1 MSTHEERA
9 AEEADARKMLAGGA
23 EARLLDIPGVY
34 HVSVGA
40 KERGGKLAREMCVR
54 VYVRTKQPLAS
65 IAPRDRIPRE
75 IGGLQTDVNVVQ
87 GARPLSNFGRY
98 RPVKG
103 GIAISNMIPVPDLSQ
118 LPNRVYGFNVGTF
131 GCTATRRS
139 GGKPVLLS
147 NAHVLM
153 VDINDT
159 ENHLIFQPG
168 DGTPVKDAPPPGP
181 KDKDFIARIINY
193 KVDCKYNEKVDAGIA
208 ELDVSSCC
216 RCCCGLEVKD
226 EILGLT
232 AGDRGVAGPP
242 TNDHIIGMRRPAFA
256 DAVVKVGAR
265 TGWTK
270 GAVAD
275 ASGPVP
281 NYSTG
286 IDWLPPLN
294 LVDQILIKSD
304 NPAKWLF
311 FLDHGD
317 SGSAVIDEDGH
328 IVGLGFGKEIPVTDT
343 SNFFANNIDNVCD
356 ALKIDINVT
365 DPSKIA
371 GRRIAAPAFDVDGRF
386 DEEAYAE
393 ARERVLAHPMAQRVL
408 SQPAG
413 AWLFALGE
421 VHREEV
427 VRLVT
432 THRPVTV
439 AWHRAGGPALF
450 AKGLEAFREDRDVL
464 PVPAHGGSLEAALAQ
479 VGNALAAHGSPA
491 LRDAITAHREELLG
505 AVRDSVTVDDV
516 LRKLAP
522 MVLSEA

>member
-9 AEEADARKMLAGGA
+9 AAEAAARKMLAGGP
-23 EARLLDIPGVY
+23 EARLLEIPGVY

-40 KERGGKLAREMCVR
+40 KERGGKLSREMCIR
-54 VYVRTKQPLAS
+54 VYVRAKQPLES

-75 IGGLQTDVNVVQ
+75 IEGVQTDVNVIQ
-87 GARPLSNFGRY
+87 SAKPLANFGQY

-103 GIAISNMIPVPDLSQ
+103 GIAITNMIAVPVALVPGS
-118 LPNRVYGFNVGTF
+118 PYGFNVGTF

-139 GGKPVLLS
+139 GGKPVLLT
-147 NAHVLM
+147 NCHVLM
-153 VDINDT
+153 TDDHDQ

-168 DGTPVKDAPPPGP
+168 NGIPVRGAPPPGE
-181 KDKDFIARIINY
+181 KHKDFIARVIDY
-193 KVDCKYNEKVDAGIA
+193 RVDCQYTEKVDAGIA
-208 ELDVSSCC
+208 ELNVSSCC

-232 AGDRGVAGPP
+232 AGDARFNAPGPP
-242 TNDHIIGMRRPAFA
+242 TNDHIIGMRRPAFR
-256 DAVVKVGAR
+256 DVVYKVGIA
-265 TGWTK
+265 TGWTR

-281 NYSTG
+281 NYNIG
-286 IDWLPPLN
+286 IEWPTLD
-294 LVDQILIKSD
+294 LVDQIIIKSD
-304 NPAKWLF
+304 DPAKWPF
-311 FLDHGD
+311 FLDEGD
-317 SGSAVIDEDGH
+317 SGSAVIDENGF
-328 IVGLGFGKEIPVTDT
+328 IVGLGFGHEKPVTNT
-343 SNFFANNIDNVCD
+343 SNFFANNIVNVCD
-356 ALKIDINVT
+356 ALKININLT
-365 DPSKIA
+365 KPSDIA
-371 GRRIAAPAFDVDGRF
+371 GRRIAAPAFDDAGRM
-386 DEEAYAE
+386 DEEAYAA
-393 ARERVLAHPMAQRVL
+393 ARERVLAHPMAQHVL
-408 SQPAG
+408 AQPAG

-421 VHREEV
+421 THRDEV

-450 AKGLEAFREDRDVL
+450 AKGLGEFREDRDALPL
-464 PVPAHGGSLEAALAQ
+464 PVHGTLESALAQ

-491 LRDAITAHREELLG
+491 LRAAIASHREELLG

-522 MVLSEA
+522 AVMSEA

>member
-9 AEEADARKMLAGGA
+9 AAEAQAREMLAGGA

-40 KERGGKLAREMCVR
+40 KERGGGLAQEMCIR
-54 VYVRTKQPLAS
+54 VYVRKKQPLES

-87 GARPLSNFGRY
+87 GAKPLANFGRY

-103 GIAISNMIPVPDLSQ
+103 GIAISNMIPVPVAMVPGS
-118 LPNRVYGFNVGTF
+118 PYGFNVGTF
-131 GCTATRRS
+131 GCTAKRWS
-139 GGKPVLLS
+139 GGKPVLLT
-147 NAHVLM
+147 ACHVLM
-153 VDINDT
+153 VDDHDQ

-168 DGTPVKDAPPPGP
+168 DGIPVKDAPPPGP
-181 KDKDFIARIINY
+181 KHKDFIARVIDY
-193 KVDCKYNEKVDAGIA
+193 TVDCQYTEKVDAGIA

-232 AGDRGVAGPP
+232 AGVDGMTGPP
-242 TNDHIIGMRRPAFA
+242 TNDKIIGKRRPAHL
-256 DAVVKVGAR
+256 DVVYKVGIA
-265 TGWTK
+265 TGWTR

-281 NYSTG
+281 DYNVGLEWPT
-286 IDWLPPLN
+286 LQ
-294 LVDQILIKSD
+294 LVDQILIVSD
-304 NPAKWLF
+304 VPAKWTH
-311 FLDHGD
+311 FLEEGD
-317 SGSAVIDEDGH
+317 SGSAVIDENGF
-328 IVGLGFGKEIPVTDT
+328 IVGLGFGHEKKDDPN
-343 SNFFANNIDNVCD
+343 SHSFANNIVNVCD
-356 ALKIDINVT
+356 ALKIDIIFT

-371 GRRIAAPAFDVDGRF
+371 GRRIAPPAFDAAGMM
-386 DEEAYAE
+386 DEQAYAE
-393 ARERVLAHPMAQRVL
+393 ARERVLAHPMAQHVL
-408 SQPAG
+408 AKPAG

-421 VHREEV
+421 AHREEV

-432 THRPVTV
+432 THRPVSV

-450 AKGLEAFREDRDVL
+450 AKGLEAFREDRDLL

-479 VGNALAAHGSPA
+479 IGNALAAHGSPA
-491 LRDAITAHREELLG
+491 LRDAIAAHREELLG
-505 AVRDSVTVDDV
+505 AVRDSATVDDV

-522 MVLSEA
+522 AVLSEA

>member
-9 AEEADARKMLAGGA
+9 AEEADARRMLAGGA

-40 KERGGKLAREMCVR
+40 KERGGKLAREMCIR
-54 VYVRTKQPLAS
+54 VYVRNKQPLES

-87 GARPLSNFGRY
+87 GGRPLANFGRY

-103 GIAISNMIPVPDLSQ
+103 GIAITNMIAVLDLSLLPDL
-118 LPNRVYGFNVGTF
+118 VYGFNVGTF

-139 GGKPVLLS
+139 GGKPVLLT
-147 NAHVLM
+147 ACHVLM
-153 VDINDT
+153 VDRVDDG
-159 ENHLIFQPG
+159 NHLIFQPG
-168 DGTPVKDAPPPGP
+168 EGTPVKGAPPPGP
-181 KDKDFIARIINY
+181 KHKDFIARVIDHT
-193 KVDCKYNEKVDAGIA
+193 VDCKYTTKVDAGIA

-232 AGDRGVAGPP
+232 AGVDDMSGPP
-242 TNDHIIGMRRPAFA
+242 TNDKIIGMRRPAFL
-256 DAVVKVGAR
+256 DVVYKVGIA
-265 TGWTK
+265 TGWTR

-281 NYSTG
+281 NYNVG
-286 IDWLPPLN
+286 IDWPTLD
-294 LVDQILIKSD
+294 LVDQILIASD
-304 NPAKWLF
+304 KPNRWPS
-311 FLDHGD
+311 FLEEGD
-317 SGSAVIDEDGH
+317 SGAAVIDENGF
-328 IVGLGFGKEIPVTDT
+328 IVGLGFGHEKNITAT
-343 SNFFANNIDNVCD
+343 SHSFANNIVNVCD
-356 ALKIDINVT
+356 ELKININLT
-365 DPSKIA
+365 KPSDIA
-371 GRRIAAPAFDVDGRF
+371 GRRIAAPAFDAAGMM
-386 DEEAYAE
+386 DEEAYAA
-393 ARERVLAHPMAQRVL
+393 ARDRVLAHPMAQHVL
-408 SQPAG
+408 AQPAG

-421 VHREEV
+421 AHREEV

-432 THRPVTV
+432 TYRPVTV

-464 PVPAHGGSLEAALAQ
+464 PAPAHGGTLETALAQ

-491 LRDAITAHREELLG
+491 LRDAIAAHREELLG
-505 AVRDSVTVDDV
+505 AVRDSATVDDV
-516 LRKLAP
+516 LRKLTPA
-522 MVLSEA
+522 VLSEA